1 MSTDNGRLNDPY
13 TCLQQEAAAILE
25 QVTEYDQHLE
35 SVYSKLAQCRGSIP
49 DNLRDRVE
57 RECMALKRTSATL
70 KQAGTKTSA
79 MADELSARLFD
90 KKKSIERHWYQF
102 NPPANAEIDLMENKL
117 AHFARGM
124 NVYKLILIL
133 FIGSFF
139 GVVIELIW
147 CFCKNGYV
155 ESRSGLV
162 YGPFNLLY
170 GVGAVALSLAL
181 YRFRNRGWVKSFLGG
196 VIIGSVVEYLCSLGM
211 ELVFGSRSWD
221 YSHIPF
227 NLNGRICLLYSLF
240 WGVLGVV
247 WIKDLYPRMAK
258 WILKIP
264 NRAGKIITIA
274 AAIFLAIN
282 CIVSGFA
289 VQRWSERKQGIPPNT
304 PIRAILDQRFPD
316 ERMESIYANMVF
328 DQQR

>member
-1 MSTDNGRLNDPY
+1 MNTHNDRDDVP
-13 TCLQQEAAAILE
+13 CDALQRNATAIEE
-25 QVTEYDQHLE
+25 QLKDYELHLE
-35 SVYSKLAQCRGSIP
+35 VDYSNLTQCRSSIP
-49 DNLRDRVE
+49 EDLRARLE
-57 RECMALKRTSATL
+57 RDCIELQRTSLALKH
-70 KQAGTKTSA
+70 AGAKASA
-79 MADELSARLFD
+79 MADELSARLHD

-102 NPPANAEIDLMENKL
+102 NPPANAEIDFMESRL

-124 NVYKLILIL
+124 NAYKMILIL
-133 FIGSFF
+133 LIGSFF

-170 GVGAVALSLAL
+170 GVGAAALSLAL
-181 YRFRNRGWVKSFLGG
+181 YRFRNRGWINSFLGG
-196 VIIGSVVEYLCSLGM
+196 FIIGSVVEYLCSLGM

-221 YSHIPF
+221 YSHMPF

-240 WGVLGVV
+240 WGILGVA
-247 WIKDLYPRMAK
+247 WIKDFYPRMAK
-258 WILKIP
+258 WILKVP
-264 NRAGKIITIA
+264 NRAGKILTVA
-274 AAIFLAIN
+274 AAIFLAVN

-289 VQRWSERKQGIPPNT
+289 VLRWSERQQGIPSDNSM
-304 PIRAILDQRFPD
+304 RYFLDQCFPD

-328 DQQR
+328 EQQR